1 MKSNKYIFFSF
12 IKCSLKNK
20 TNNKH
25 YRMKLKISSRN
36 ITLLI
41 QNLNL
46 IILNFLICVIVKIIK
61 LILLIKLTLIIL
73 NLSYGENILLFSLF
87 TNISSNIILIINNLI
102 SFYKLSHIISNKIF
116 LIIFLLLFINII
128 LIILWLYL
136 ILNYNIRYKY
146 FIAINNLF
154 KPIIFIIKGIK
165 YINIIIILYYIFN
178 LLFKGLLVEEL
189 LLIFYSNNLLNLIN
203 FNNIKFSFLGDE
215 SIDNSIPKNNN
226 FNSQNSII
234 RREELSTSNENISNN
249 ILDNPNDSDISSLK
263 SDLSEEYFSQESTE
277 SFENFNNKSLN
288 FKYKYLKR
296 KFFNKAIEYNIPFL
310 DWFIELL
317 NKNEGN
323 KSKVDDLIETNLNS
337 IQKIER
343 NAQLNNHAFFRI
355 KPFLLNKTDRS
366 PIAYPDTIPVSKK
379 QYDLEDI

>member
-1 MKSNKYIFFSF
+1 
-12 IKCSLKNK
+12 
-20 TNNKH
+20 
-25 YRMKLKISSRN
+25 MKLKISSRN

-317 NKNEGN
+317 NKNEE
-323 KSKVDDLIETNLNS
+323 INLKWM
-337 IQKIER
+337 I
-343 NAQLNNHAFFRI
+343 
-355 KPFLLNKTDRS
+355 
-366 PIAYPDTIPVSKK
+366 
-379 QYDLEDI
+379 

>member
-1 MKSNKYIFFSF
+1 
-12 IKCSLKNK
+12 
-20 TNNKH
+20 
-25 YRMKLKISSRN
+25 MKLKISSRN

-203 FNNIKFSFLGDE
+203 FNNIKFSFLEMKVLIILFLRIIILIHKIQLLEG
-215 SIDNSIPKNNN
+215 KNCQHLMKI
-226 FNSQNSII
+226 FQII
-234 RREELSTSNENISNN
+234 
-249 ILDNPNDSDISSLK
+249 
-263 SDLSEEYFSQESTE
+263 F
-277 SFENFNNKSLN
+277 
-288 FKYKYLKR
+288 
-296 KFFNKAIEYNIPFL
+296 
-310 DWFIELL
+310 
-317 NKNEGN
+317 
-323 KSKVDDLIETNLNS
+323 
-337 IQKIER
+337 
-343 NAQLNNHAFFRI
+343 
-355 KPFLLNKTDRS
+355 
-366 PIAYPDTIPVSKK
+366 
-379 QYDLEDI
+379 